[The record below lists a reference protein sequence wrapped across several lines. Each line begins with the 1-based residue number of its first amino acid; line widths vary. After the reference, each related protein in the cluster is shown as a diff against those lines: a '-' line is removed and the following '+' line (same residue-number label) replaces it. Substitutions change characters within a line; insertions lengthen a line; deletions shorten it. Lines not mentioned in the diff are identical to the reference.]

1 MLWQG
6 LAGLGMSPVRRGL
19 AVVVRCVPVGSGWF
33 RQAMLCLAS
42 VCFGEAVEVRQVWSR
57 RVSVRSGL
65 VRQFS

>member
-33 RQAMLCLAS
+33 R
-42 VCFGEAVEVRQVWSR
+42 
-57 RVSVRSGL
+57 
-65 VRQFS
+65 